1 MADAAYAPAPAA
13 KREARADAEDKPTK
27 GKGKKPGGESAKLY
41 HEELVS
47 AGKRDE
53 SWLKRGREV
62 VQRYRDERDGKRA
75 EKRFNILWSNTE
87 ILKAAVFQGL
97 GNPDVRRRFP
107 KRGQDEKNTK
117 TAALVMERGASYSND
132 AYDCEVQIRACVED
146 MLLPG
151 RGAAW
156 VVYDAIVDA
165 DPETGEDRIVS
176 QTVRDEH
183 VYWEDFR
190 TSAGRKW
197 SDVWW
202 VGRCHYYNRD
212 DLRKFF
218 PDHADHVPLN
228 SQLADT
234 TKSDSRDEDDTYKR
248 SKVWEIWDRQKRR
261 RVYVAEDYDTI
272 LKSDDDPYRLQH
284 FFPCPDPLY
293 SVSTTSTLVP
303 VPEFCQYQD
312 QANQLDDVSTR
323 LSVMIDGLKRR
334 GVYDAGV
341 DGSDG
346 QLGQLAFAGD
356 NEFLP
361 MRGFAGLM
369 EKGGLKA
376 VFQTEDITPTISVI
390 EGLYKQASALVEAI
404 YQTTGISDVMRGDNS
419 SDQTATEVRV
429 KGQFGALRIKLRQ
442 KLVQRFIRELVRI
455 KTEII
460 AEHFSR
466 ETLVEMTGIDMPLAA
481 EKQQAMAQLQAFQQQ
496 MQMAQQMQ
504 QQGGG
509 QPGGP
514 PGAPPMGHNGGPPMF
529 QVPPPPPPEVI
540 ERLQE
545 QAKLPTWEDISAI
558 LRSDQ
563 RRGYKVDVETDQTN
577 AVDDA
582 EEKQQRTEFLSTM
595 TGLMEKTIPL
605 AMQLPAMKPLVK
617 ESVMFLVKGFKAG
630 RSLEETF
637 EETFAQLEKMPAP
650 EPPPDP
656 EMLKIQ
662 AQKEQQTTQ
671 LQFEQQKA
679 VQDSQLKQQ
688 EAAHDAKL
696 REAELAHAMQ
706 LEQFKVHSQIELQER
721 KQQSD
726 MAMKQREFE
735 QASLMKDKEFEATSR
750 LKEREFEHQK
760 DMTES
765 EQEWQALLKDGE
777 EGAKPR
783 TGDGIK
789 APSSRPA
796 GEKQSRFSRIVKEL
810 ADVMG
815 PQQVQQQVAAVVQ
828 PMQQALDEMRA
839 QQQKQQR
846 RIVRDPKTGKAVAVE
861 TFADVRK
868 IIRDP
873 QTGKAVA
880 VETASGVHKIVRD
893 PQTGK
898 PVGIDAEA
906 RP

>member
-13 KREARADAEDKPTK
+13 KRETRADAEDKPTK

-151 RGAAW
+151 RGTAW

-202 VGRCHYYNRD
+202 VARCHYYGRD
-212 DLRKFF
+212 DLRKYF
-218 PDHADHVPLN
+218 PEHADHIPLN

-234 TKSDSRDEDDTYKR
+234 TKADSRDEDDTFKR
-248 SKVWEIWDRQKRR
+248 SRVWEIWDKTKRR
-261 RVYVAEDYDTI
+261 RVYVAEDYDTV
-272 LKSDDDPYRLQH
+272 LKADDDPYRLQH

-323 LSVMIDGLKRR
+323 LSYQIDALKRR
-334 GVYDAGV
+334 GVYDAGRE
-341 DGSDG
+341 GSDG
-346 QLGQLAFAGD
+346 QLSQLAFAGD

-361 MRGFAGLM
+361 MRGFSDLL
-369 EKGGLKA
+369 ERGGLKA
-376 VFQTEDITPTISVI
+376 VFQTEDLTPTIVVV
-390 EGLYKQASALVEAI
+390 EGLYKQAAALVEAI

-429 KGQFGALRIKLRQ
+429 KGQFGSLRIGLRQ

-481 EKQQAMAQLQAFQQQ
+481 EKQQAMQQLQAFQQQ

-563 RRGYKVDVETDQTN
+563 RRGYKVDVETDQT
-577 AVDDA
+577 AAIDDA
-582 EEKQQRTEFLSTM
+582 EEKQTRIEFLSTM
-595 TGLMEKTIPL
+595 SSLMEKTIPL

-637 EETFAQLEKMPAP
+637 EETFSQLEKMPAP

-656 EMLKIQ
+656 EMMKLQ
-662 AQKEQQTTQ
+662 AEEKRAQTQ

-679 VQDSQLKQQ
+679 GQEAQVRQQESAQGVQLEQQKAARDAQLKQQ
-688 EAAHDAKL
+688 QAEHDKQI
-696 REAELAHAMQ
+696 RETELAHQMQ
-706 LEQFKVHSQIELQER
+706 LEQFKVYSQIELLQR
-721 KQQSD
+721 KQEAD
-726 MAMKQREFE
+726 MQMKAREFE
-735 QASLMKDKEFEATSR
+735 QASLMK
-750 LKEREFEHQK
+750 EREFHHQK
-760 DMTES
+760 EMAES
-765 EQEWQALLKDGE
+765 EHEWKALLKN
-777 EGAKPR
+777 EGAE
-783 TGDGIK
+783 G
-789 APSSRPA
+789 
-796 GEKQSRFSRIVKEL
+796 
-810 ADVMG
+810 
-815 PQQVQQQVAAVVQ
+815 
-828 PMQQALDEMRA
+828 RA
-839 QQQKQQR
+839 
-846 RIVRDPKTGKAVAVE
+846 
-861 TFADVRK
+861 
-868 IIRDP
+868 
-873 QTGKAVA
+873 
-880 VETASGVHKIVRD
+880 
-893 PQTGK
+893 
-898 PVGIDAEA
+898 
-906 RP
+906 

>member
-13 KREARADAEDKPTK
+13 KRETRADAEDKPTK

-132 AYDCEVQIRACVED
+132 AYDCETQIRACVED

-202 VGRCHYYNRD
+202 VARCHYYGRD
-212 DLRKFF
+212 DLRKYF

-234 TKSDSRDEDDTYKR
+234 TKADSRDEDDTFKR
-248 SKVWEIWDRQKRR
+248 AKVWEIWDKTKRR
-261 RVYVAEDYDTI
+261 RVYVAEDYDTV
-272 LKSDDDPYRLQH
+272 LKADDDPYRLQH

-323 LSVMIDGLKRR
+323 LSYQIDALKRR

-369 EKGGLKA
+369 EKGGLKS
-376 VFQTEDITPTISVI
+376 VFQTEDLTPTIVVV

-429 KGQFGALRIKLRQ
+429 KGQFGSLRIGLRQ

-481 EKQQAMAQLQAFQQQ
+481 EKQQAMQQLQAFQQQ

-529 QVPPPPPPEVI
+529 QVPPPPPPEVV

-545 QAKLPTWEDISAI
+545 MAKLPTWEDISAI

-563 RRGYKVDVETDQTN
+563 RRGYKVDVETDQTS
-577 AVDDA
+577 AIDEQED
-582 EEKQQRTEFLSTM
+582 KQSRIEFVSTM
-595 TGLMEKTIPL
+595 SSLMEKVIPM
-605 AMQLPAMKPLVK
+605 AMQMPAMKPLVK
-617 ESVMFLVKGFKAG
+617 ETVNFMVKGFKAG
-630 RSLEETF
+630 RPLEETF
-637 EETFAQLEKMPAP
+637 DEVFNQLEKMEAP
-650 EPPPDP
+650 PPPPDP

-662 AQKEQQTTQ
+662 AQEKQQATQ

-706 LEQFKVHSQIELQER
+706 LEQFKVHSQIELEQH
-721 KQQSD
+721 KQQAT
-726 MAMKQREFE
+726 MAMKEREFE
-735 QASLMKDKEFEATSR
+735 QASLMKEKEFQ
-750 LKEREFEHQK
+750 HQK
-760 DMTES
+760 EMTQS

-789 APSSRPA
+789 PPA
-796 GEKQSRFSRIVKEL
+796 GERPSRFQHIIKEL
-810 ADVMG
+810 AAAMAPVH
-815 PQQVQQQVAAVVQ
+815 VANSVQ
-828 PMQQALDEMRA
+828 PLQQALDQLRA
-839 QQQKQQR
+839 QQNE
-846 RIVRDPKTGKAVAVE
+846 PK
-861 TFADVRK
+861 R

-873 QTGKAVA
+873 QTGKAIA
-880 VETASGVHKIVRD
+880 VETSRGTFPIERD
-893 PQTGK
+893 PKTGK
-898 PVGIDAEA
+898 PIGIKTTEA
-906 RP
+906 HA

>member
-13 KREARADAEDKPTK
+13 KRETRADAEDKPKT

-132 AYDCEVQIRACVED
+132 AYDCETQIRACVED

-202 VGRCHYYNRD
+202 VARCHYYGRD
-212 DLRKFF
+212 DLRKYF

-234 TKSDSRDEDDTYKR
+234 TKADSRDEDDTFKR
-248 SKVWEIWDRQKRR
+248 AKVWEIWDKTKRR
-261 RVYVAEDYDTI
+261 RVYVAEDYDTV

-323 LSVMIDGLKRR
+323 LSYQIDALKRR

-376 VFQTEDITPTISVI
+376 VFQTEDLTPTIVVV

-442 KLVQRFIRELVRI
+442 KLVQRFIKELVRI

-466 ETLVEMTGIDMPLAA
+466 ETLQEMTGIDMPLAA
-481 EKQQAMAQLQAFQQQ
+481 EKQAAMQQLQAFQQQ
-496 MQMAQQMQ
+496 MQMAQQTQ
-504 QQGGG
+504 QQGGQG
-509 QPGGP
+509 GPPGAP

-656 EMLKIQ
+656 EMMKLQ
-662 AQKEQQTTQ
+662 AEEKRAQTQ

-679 VQDSQLKQQ
+679 GQEAQVRQQ
-688 EAAHDAKL
+688 EAAQGVQLEQQKAARDAQLKTQQAEHDRQI
-696 REAELAHAMQ
+696 RETELAHQMQ
-706 LEQFKVHSQIELQER
+706 LEQFKVYSQIELLQR
-721 KQQSD
+721 KQEAD
-726 MAMKQREFE
+726 MQMKAREFE
-735 QASLMKDKEFEATSR
+735 QASLMK
-750 LKEREFEHQK
+750 EREFHHQK
-760 DMTES
+760 EMAES
-765 EQEWQALLKDGE
+765 EHEWQALLKPED
-777 EGAKPR
+777 R
-783 TGDGIK
+783 
-789 APSSRPA
+789 PS
-796 GEKQSRFSRIVKEL
+796 
-810 ADVMG
+810 
-815 PQQVQQQVAAVVQ
+815 
-828 PMQQALDEMRA
+828 
-839 QQQKQQR
+839 
-846 RIVRDPKTGKAVAVE
+846 
-861 TFADVRK
+861 
-868 IIRDP
+868 
-873 QTGKAVA
+873 
-880 VETASGVHKIVRD
+880 
-893 PQTGK
+893 
-898 PVGIDAEA
+898 A
-906 RP
+906 R

>member
-13 KREARADAEDKPTK
+13 KRETRADAEDKPTK

-132 AYDCEVQIRACVED
+132 AYDCETQIRACVED

-202 VGRCHYYNRD
+202 VARCHYYGRD

-218 PDHADHVPLN
+218 PDHADHIPLN

-234 TKSDSRDEDDTYKR
+234 TKDSTRDEDDTFKR
-248 SKVWEIWDRQKRR
+248 ARTWEIWDKAKRR

-272 LKSDDDPYRLQH
+272 LKADDDPYRLQH

-376 VFQTEDITPTISVI
+376 VFQTEDITPTIGVI

-442 KLVQRFIRELVRI
+442 KLVQRFIKELVRI

-466 ETLVEMTGIDMPLAA
+466 ETLQEMTGIDMPLAA
-481 EKQQAMAQLQAFQQQ
+481 EKQQAMQQLQAMQQQ

-504 QQGGG
+504 QHGG

-529 QVPPPPPPEVI
+529 QVPPPPPPEVV

-545 QAKLPTWEDISAI
+545 MAKLPTWEDISAI

-582 EEKQQRTEFLSTM
+582 EEKQTRIEFLSTM
-595 TGLMEKTIPL
+595 SSLMEKTLPL
-605 AMQLPAMKPLVK
+605 AMQMPAMKPLVK

-637 EETFAQLEKMPAP
+637 EETFSQLEKMPAP

-662 AQKEQQTTQ
+662 AQEKQQATQ

-679 VQDSQLKQQ
+679 QQDAQIEQQRVASDAQIKAQQAQHDKQI
-688 EAAHDAKL
+688 
-696 REAELAHAMQ
+696 REAELAHQMQ
-706 LEQFKVHSQIELQER
+706 LEEYKLHSQIELQER
-721 KQQSD
+721 KQQAD
-726 MAMKQREFE
+726 MAMKAREFE
-735 QASLMKDKEFEATSR
+735 QASMMKDKEFEATSR

-760 DMTES
+760 DMTQS

-789 APSSRPA
+789 PPRGERP
-796 GEKQSRFSRIVKEL
+796 SRFQHIVKEIAEAL
-810 ADVMG
+810 A
-815 PQQVQQQVAAVVQ
+815 PTHVAAAVQ
-828 PMQQALDEMRA
+828 PLQQALDQLRA
-839 QQQKQQR
+839 QQNE
-846 RIVRDPKTGKAVAVE
+846 PK
-861 TFADVRK
+861 R

-873 QTGKAVA
+873 QTGKAIA
-880 VETASGVHKIVRD
+880 VETSRGTFPIERD
-893 PQTGK
+893 PKTGK
-898 PVGIDAEA
+898 PIGIKTTEA
-906 RP
+906 RA

>member
-13 KREARADAEDKPTK
+13 KRETRADAEDKPTK

-132 AYDCEVQIRACVED
+132 AYDCETQIRACVED

-202 VGRCHYYNRD
+202 VARCHYYGRD
-212 DLRKFF
+212 DLRKYF

-234 TKSDSRDEDDTYKR
+234 TKADSRDEDDTFKR
-248 SKVWEIWDRQKRR
+248 AKVWEIWDKAKRR
-261 RVYVAEDYDTI
+261 RVYVAEDYDTV
-272 LKSDDDPYRLQH
+272 LKADDDPYRLQH

-303 VPEFCQYQD
+303 VPEFTQYQD

-323 LSVMIDGLKRR
+323 LSIMIDALKRR

-369 EKGGLKA
+369 EKGGLKS
-376 VFQTEDITPTISVI
+376 VFQTEDITPIIGVI
-390 EGLYKQASALVEAI
+390 EGLYKQAAALVEVI

-419 SDQTATEVRV
+419 QDQTATEVRV

-442 KLVQRFIRELVRI
+442 KLVQRFIKELVRI

-481 EKQQAMAQLQAFQQQ
+481 EKQQAMQQLQAMQQQ

-529 QVPPPPPPEVI
+529 QVPPPPAPEVV

-545 QAKLPTWEDISAI
+545 MAKLPTWEDISAI

-563 RRGYKVDVETDQTN
+563 RRGYKVDVETDQT
-577 AVDDA
+577 AAIDDA
-582 EEKQQRTEFLSTM
+582 EEKQTRIEFLSTM
-595 TGLMEKTIPL
+595 SSLMEKTIPL

-637 EETFAQLEKMPAP
+637 EETFSQLEKMPQP

-656 EMLKIQ
+656 EMMKLQ
-662 AQKEQQTTQ
+662 AEEKRAQTQ
-671 LQFEQQKA
+671 LQFEQAKAQQDAQLETQKA
-679 VQDSQLKQQ
+679 GRDAQMKAQQAEHDKQI
-688 EAAHDAKL
+688 
-696 REAELAHAMQ
+696 RETELAHQMQ
-706 LEQFKVHSQIELQER
+706 LEQFKVTSQIELMER
-721 KQQSD
+721 KQAAD
-726 MAMKQREFE
+726 MQMKAREFE
-735 QASLMKDKEFEATSR
+735 QASMMKEKEFEATSQ
-750 LKEREFEHQK
+750 LKE
-760 DMTES
+760 
-765 EQEWQALLKDGE
+765 
-777 EGAKPR
+777 
-783 TGDGIK
+783 
-789 APSSRPA
+789 
-796 GEKQSRFSRIVKEL
+796 KEL
-810 ADVMG
+810 AHTKDMHESEMEWKALLEDDGGGSAPRKRASSSGIRPPASDQPEGEKMSRFGRIAKELAQVLAGEHVSKTIQEQMRG
-815 PQQVQQQVAAVVQ
+815 P
-828 PMQQALDEMRA
+828 
-839 QQQKQQR
+839 R
-846 RIVRDPKTGKAVAVE
+846 R
-861 TFADVRK
+861 

-880 VETASGVHKIVRD
+880 VETSSGTHKIVRD

-898 PVGIDAEA
+898 AISIETEA
-906 RP
+906 NA

>member
-13 KREARADAEDKPTK
+13 KRESRADAEDKPTK

-132 AYDCEVQIRACVED
+132 AYDCEAQIRACVED

-202 VGRCHYYNRD
+202 VARCHYHGRD
-212 DLRKFF
+212 DLRKYF

-234 TKSDSRDEDDTYKR
+234 TKADSRDEDDTFKR
-248 SKVWEIWDRQKRR
+248 AKVWEIWDKTKRR
-261 RVYVAEDYDTI
+261 RVYVAEDYDTV

-323 LSVMIDGLKRR
+323 LSYQIDALKRR

-376 VFQTEDITPTISVI
+376 VFQTEDLTPTIVVV

-442 KLVQRFIRELVRI
+442 KLVQRFIKELVRI

-466 ETLVEMTGIDMPLAA
+466 ETLQEMTGIDMPLAA
-481 EKQQAMAQLQAFQQQ
+481 EKQAAMQQLQAFQQQ
-496 MQMAQQMQ
+496 MQMAQQTQ
-504 QQGGG
+504 QQGGQG
-509 QPGGP
+509 GPPGAP

-656 EMLKIQ
+656 EMMKLQ
-662 AQKEQQTTQ
+662 AEEKRAQTQ

-679 VQDSQLKQQ
+679 GQEAQVRQQ
-688 EAAHDAKL
+688 EAAQGVQLEQQKAARDAQLKTQQAEHDRQI
-696 REAELAHAMQ
+696 RETELAHQMQ
-706 LEQFKVHSQIELQER
+706 LEQFKVYSQIELLQR
-721 KQQSD
+721 KQEAD
-726 MAMKQREFE
+726 MQMKAREFE
-735 QASLMKDKEFEATSR
+735 QASLMK
-750 LKEREFEHQK
+750 EREFHHQK
-760 DMTES
+760 EMAES
-765 EQEWQALLKDGE
+765 EHEWQALLKPED
-777 EGAKPR
+777 R
-783 TGDGIK
+783 
-789 APSSRPA
+789 PS
-796 GEKQSRFSRIVKEL
+796 
-810 ADVMG
+810 
-815 PQQVQQQVAAVVQ
+815 
-828 PMQQALDEMRA
+828 
-839 QQQKQQR
+839 
-846 RIVRDPKTGKAVAVE
+846 
-861 TFADVRK
+861 
-868 IIRDP
+868 
-873 QTGKAVA
+873 
-880 VETASGVHKIVRD
+880 
-893 PQTGK
+893 
-898 PVGIDAEA
+898 A
-906 RP
+906 R

>member
-13 KREARADAEDKPTK
+13 KRETRADAEDKPTK

-132 AYDCEVQIRACVED
+132 AYDCETQIRACVED

-202 VGRCHYYNRD
+202 VGRCHYYGRD
-212 DLRKFF
+212 DLRKYF

-234 TKSDSRDEDDTYKR
+234 TKADSRDEDDTWKR
-248 SKVWEIWDRQKRR
+248 AKVWEIWDRQKRC

-323 LSVMIDGLKRR
+323 LSYQIDALKRR

-369 EKGGLKA
+369 EKGGLKS
-376 VFQTEDITPTISVI
+376 VFQTEDLTPTIVVV

-429 KGQFGALRIKLRQ
+429 KGQFGSLRIGLRQ

-466 ETLVEMTGIDMPLAA
+466 ETLQEMTGIDMPLAA
-481 EKQQAMAQLQAFQQQ
+481 EKQQAMQQLQQFQQQ

-563 RRGYKVDVETDQTN
+563 RRGYKVDVETDQTS
-577 AVDDA
+577 AIDDA
-582 EEKQQRTEFLSTM
+582 EEKQTRIEFLSTM
-595 TGLMEKTIPL
+595 SSLMEKTIPL

-637 EETFAQLEKMPAP
+637 EETFSQLEKMPQP

-679 VQDSQLKQQ
+679 AQDSQLRQQ
-688 EAAHDAKL
+688 EAAHEAKL
-696 REAELAHAMQ
+696 REAELAHTMQ

-726 MAMKQREFE
+726 MAMKSREFE
-735 QASLMKDKEFEATSR
+735 QASLMKEKEFQ
-750 LKEREFEHQK
+750 HQK
-760 DMTES
+760 EMTES
-765 EQEWQALLKDGE
+765 EQEWQMLLKDGE

-789 APSSRPA
+789 PPA
-796 GEKQSRFSRIVKEL
+796 GERPSRFQHIIKEL
-810 ADVMG
+810 AAAMAPVH
-815 PQQVQQQVAAVVQ
+815 VANSVQ
-828 PMQQALDEMRA
+828 PLQQALDQLRA
-839 QQQKQQR
+839 QQNEPK
-846 RIVRDPKTGKAVAVE
+846 RIIRDPKTGKAIAVE
-861 TFADVRK
+861 TSRGTFP
-868 IIRDP
+868 IERDP
-873 QTGKAVA
+873 K
-880 VETASGVHKIVRD
+880 
-893 PQTGK
+893 TGK
-898 PVGIDAEA
+898 PIGIKTEA
-906 RP
+906 RA

>member
-13 KREARADAEDKPTK
+13 KRESRADAEDKPTK

-132 AYDCEVQIRACVED
+132 AYDCEAQIRACVED

-202 VGRCHYYNRD
+202 VARCHYYGRD
-212 DLRKFF
+212 DLRKYF

-234 TKSDSRDEDDTYKR
+234 TKADSRDEDDTFKR
-248 SKVWEIWDRQKRR
+248 AKVWEIWDKTKRR
-261 RVYVAEDYDTI
+261 RVYVAEDYDTV

-323 LSVMIDGLKRR
+323 LSYQIDALKRR

-376 VFQTEDITPTISVI
+376 VFQTEDLTPTIVVV

-442 KLVQRFIRELVRI
+442 KLVQRFIKELVRI

-466 ETLVEMTGIDMPLAA
+466 ETLQEMTGIDMPLAA
-481 EKQQAMAQLQAFQQQ
+481 EKQAAMQQLQAFQQQ
-496 MQMAQQMQ
+496 MQMAQQTQ
-504 QQGGG
+504 QQGGQG
-509 QPGGP
+509 GPPGAP

-656 EMLKIQ
+656 EMMKLQ
-662 AQKEQQTTQ
+662 AEEKRAQTQ

-679 VQDSQLKQQ
+679 GQEAQVRQQ
-688 EAAHDAKL
+688 EAAQGVQLEQQKAARDAQLKTQQAEHDRQI
-696 REAELAHAMQ
+696 RETELAHQMQ
-706 LEQFKVHSQIELQER
+706 LEQFKVYSQIELLQR
-721 KQQSD
+721 KQEAD
-726 MAMKQREFE
+726 MQMKAREFE
-735 QASLMKDKEFEATSR
+735 QASLMK
-750 LKEREFEHQK
+750 EREFHHQK
-760 DMTES
+760 EMAES
-765 EQEWQALLKDGE
+765 EHEWQALLKPED
-777 EGAKPR
+777 R
-783 TGDGIK
+783 
-789 APSSRPA
+789 PS
-796 GEKQSRFSRIVKEL
+796 
-810 ADVMG
+810 
-815 PQQVQQQVAAVVQ
+815 
-828 PMQQALDEMRA
+828 
-839 QQQKQQR
+839 
-846 RIVRDPKTGKAVAVE
+846 
-861 TFADVRK
+861 
-868 IIRDP
+868 
-873 QTGKAVA
+873 
-880 VETASGVHKIVRD
+880 
-893 PQTGK
+893 
-898 PVGIDAEA
+898 A
-906 RP
+906 R

>member
-13 KREARADAEDKPTK
+13 KRETRADAEDKPTK

-132 AYDCEVQIRACVED
+132 AYDCETQIRACVED

-202 VGRCHYYNRD
+202 VGRCHYYGRD
-212 DLRKFF
+212 DLRKYFR
-218 PDHADHVPLN
+218 DHADHVPLN

-234 TKSDSRDEDDTYKR
+234 TKADSRDEDDTFKR
-248 SKVWEIWDRQKRR
+248 AKVWEIWDKAKRR
-261 RVYVAEDYDTI
+261 RVYVAEDYDTV
-272 LKSDDDPYRLQH
+272 LKADDDPYRLQH

-376 VFQTEDITPTISVI
+376 VFQTEDITPTVGVI
-390 EGLYKQASALVEAI
+390 EGLYRQASALVEAI

-442 KLVQRFIRELVRI
+442 KLVQRFIKELVRI

-466 ETLVEMTGIDMPLAA
+466 ETLQEMTGIDMPLAA
-481 EKQQAMAQLQAFQQQ
+481 EKQQAMAQLQAYQQQ

-529 QVPPPPPPEVI
+529 QVPPPPPPEVV

-545 QAKLPTWEDISAI
+545 MAKLPTWEDISAI

-662 AQKEQQTTQ
+662 AQEKQQATQ

-679 VQDSQLKQQ
+679 QQDAQIKQQESARDAQLKQQ
-688 EAAHDAKL
+688 EAAHDKQI
-696 REAELAHAMQ
+696 REAELAHQMQ
-706 LEQFKVHSQIELQER
+706 IEQIKLHSQIELQER
-721 KQQSD
+721 KQQAD
-726 MAMKQREFE
+726 MQMKAREFE
-735 QASLMKDKEFEATSR
+735 QQSLMKDKEFEATSR
-750 LKEREFEHQK
+750 LKEREFDHARTMQ
-760 DMTES
+760 ES
-765 EQEWQALLKDGE
+765 EQEWEGLLQDDG
-777 EGAKPR
+777 GGRQPR
-783 TGDGIK
+783 QKTGDGI
-789 APSSRPA
+789 RPPQQRAA
-796 GEKQSRFSRIVKEL
+796 GEGGKSRFASIVKEL
-810 ADVMG
+810 AEALA
-815 PQQVQQQVAAVVQ
+815 PQAVNQQLASTVQ
-828 PMQQALDEMRA
+828 PLQQALDELRS
-839 QQQKQQR
+839 QQNEPK
-846 RIVRDPKTGKAVAVE
+846 RIIRDPKTGKAIAVE
-861 TFADVRK
+861 TSRGTFP
-868 IIRDP
+868 IERDP
-873 QTGKAVA
+873 K
-880 VETASGVHKIVRD
+880 
-893 PQTGK
+893 TGK
-898 PVGIDAEA
+898 PIGIKTTEA
-906 RP
+906 RA

>member
-13 KREARADAEDKPTK
+13 KRETRSDAEDKPTK

-41 HEELVS
+41 HEELGS

-53 SWLKRGREV
+53 PWLKRGREV

-132 AYDCEVQIRACVED
+132 AYDCETQIRACVED

-202 VGRCHYYNRD
+202 VARCHYYSRE
-212 DLRKFF
+212 DLRKYF

-234 TKSDSRDEDDTYKR
+234 TKEDSRDDQDTFKR
-248 SKVWEIWDRQKRR
+248 ARCWELWDKQKRR

-323 LSVMIDGLKRR
+323 LSYQIDALKRR

-369 EKGGLKA
+369 EKGGLKS
-376 VFQTEDITPTISVI
+376 VFQTEDLTPTIVVV
-390 EGLYKQASALVEAI
+390 EGLYKQASALVESI

-442 KLVQRFIRELVRI
+442 KLVQRFIKELIKI

-466 ETLVEMTGIDMPLAA
+466 ETLQEMTGIDMPLAA
-481 EKQQAMAQLQAFQQQ
+481 EKQQAMQQLQAMQQQ

-529 QVPPPPPPEVI
+529 QVPPPPPPEVV

-545 QAKLPTWEDISAI
+545 MAKLPTWEDISAI

-671 LQFEQQKA
+671 LQFEQAKAQQDAQLEQQKVA
-679 VQDSQLKQQ
+679 SDAQIKAQQ
-688 EAAHDAKL
+688 AAHDKQI
-696 REAELAHAMQ
+696 REAELAHTMQ

-721 KQQSD
+721 KQQAD
-726 MAMKQREFE
+726 MAMKAREFE
-735 QASLMKDKEFEATSR
+735 QQSMMKEREFEVASAMKDKEFAMKDRELEKSSM
-750 LKEREFEHQK
+750 LKEREFEHQSSMKEREFGHSK
-760 DMTES
+760 DMAES
-765 EQEWQALLKDGE
+765 EHEWKALLED
-777 EGAKPR
+777 EGGGSKGR
-783 TGDGIK
+783 TGEGIK
-789 APSSRPA
+789 PPTRQPGGSKLGS
-796 GEKQSRFSRIVKEL
+796 IVKDLTE
-810 ADVMG
+810 AIQVMRSA
-815 PQQVQQQVAAVVQ
+815 QEQ
-828 PMQQALDEMRA
+828 P
-839 QQQKQQR
+839 R
-846 RIVRDPKTGKAVAVE
+846 RIIRDPKTGKAVGVE
-861 TFADVRK
+861 TVR
-868 IIRDP
+868 
-873 QTGKAVA
+873 G
-880 VETASGVHKIVRD
+880 
-893 PQTGK
+893 
-898 PVGIDAEA
+898 
-906 RP
+906 